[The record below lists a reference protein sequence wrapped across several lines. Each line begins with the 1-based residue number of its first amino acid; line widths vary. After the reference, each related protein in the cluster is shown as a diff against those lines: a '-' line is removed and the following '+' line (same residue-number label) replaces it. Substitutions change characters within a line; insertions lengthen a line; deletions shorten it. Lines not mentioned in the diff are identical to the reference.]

1 MGCNENPRSEGLF
14 LAESR
19 TITKPIPYYAPLRDR
34 PARLKSP
41 PPLAKAV
48 GEPKI
53 LTISRGWKLPPAAP
67 GCFTRQTRTTNWCR
81 MRRVVVTGMGV
92 VSPTGLD
99 VASSFQ
105 AISEG
110 KSGIAPITHFDSSE
124 YPVRFAG
131 EVKGFEPEKHIEKK
145 RVREM
150 DTFIHYAIAA
160 ADQAV
165 KSSGIEPSDEQ
176 REMIGTI
183 IGVGLGGLPMLE
195 AMGRTLFEKGPRRVS
210 PYFIPAVIS
219 NLAPGQLSMRF
230 GFKGSSFTTTSACA
244 SGAHAIGEATRA
256 IRLGELDACLAG
268 GAEAT
273 VTGLGVAGF
282 AQMRA
287 LSTRNDEPEKASR
300 PWDEDRDGFVMSEGS
315 GMLML
320 EEYEFAK
327 RRGANILAEVAG
339 YGTTADAYHMT
350 SPAPE
355 GEGAQRAMRMALK
368 NAGMD
373 GSTIGYVN
381 AHATSTGVGD
391 INELIAMRKVFG
403 DHARSS
409 LAISSTKSMTGH
421 LLGAA
426 GALESVISIQALL
439 TGILPPTINLERPI
453 AEAEGL
459 NLVPLT
465 AQEKRLDAVMNN
477 SFGFGGTNATVIFK
491 RV

>member
-1 MGCNENPRSEGLF
+1 
-14 LAESR
+14 
-19 TITKPIPYYAPLRDR
+19 
-34 PARLKSP
+34 
-41 PPLAKAV
+41 
-48 GEPKI
+48 
-53 LTISRGWKLPPAAP
+53 
-67 GCFTRQTRTTNWCR
+67 
-81 MRRVVVTGMGV
+81 MRRVVVTGMGA
-92 VSPTGLD
+92 VSPCGLD
-99 VASSFQ
+99 VVSSFQ
-105 AISEG
+105 AVTQG
-110 KSGIAPITHFDSSE
+110 QSGIAPITHFDATD
-124 YPVRFAG
+124 YQVRFAG
-131 EVKGFEPEKHIEKK
+131 EVKGFEPEKYIEKK
-145 RVREM
+145 RVREG

-160 ADQAV
+160 ADEAV
-165 KSSGIEPSDEQ
+165 KASGFEPTDEQ
-176 REMIGTI
+176 KELVGTI

-195 AMGRTLFEKGPRRVS
+195 AMGRTLVEKGPKRIS

-219 NLAPGQLSMRF
+219 NLAPGQLSMRY

-287 LSTRNDEPEKASR
+287 LSTRNDAPEKASR
-300 PWDEDRDGFVMSEGS
+300 PWDQDRDGFVIAEGAA
-315 GMLML
+315 MLLL
-320 EEYEFAK
+320 EEYESAK

-355 GEGAQRAMRMALK
+355 GEGAQRSMRMALR
-368 NAGMD
+368 NAGLQPSD
-373 GSTIGYVN
+373 IGYVN

-391 INELIAMRKVFG
+391 INELLAARRVFG
-403 DHARSS
+403 DHATSA

-426 GALESVISIQALL
+426 GALESVFCIQALV
-439 TGILPPTINLERPI
+439 TGVLPPTINLDNPI
-453 AEAEGL
+453 EEAAGL
-459 NLVPLT
+459 NLVPHK
-465 AQEKRLDAVMNN
+465 AQEKRIEAVMNN